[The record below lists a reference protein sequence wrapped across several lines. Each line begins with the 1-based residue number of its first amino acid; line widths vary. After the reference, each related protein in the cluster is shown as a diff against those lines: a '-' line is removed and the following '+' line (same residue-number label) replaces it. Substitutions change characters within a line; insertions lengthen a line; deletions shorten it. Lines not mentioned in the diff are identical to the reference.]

1 MTLWRILILL
11 PALLAM
17 PAQEKEKPKAKL
29 QGYDLIAFPGEE
41 VILKAKLEKDDF
53 FHRDLEDQKIVF
65 RLDTVELGTAISG
78 EQGIARFAFLPDK
91 EGTYRIQVAVH
102 EKSPYQ
108 ADEAEI
114 LLLAISEQKPILI
127 CDIDHTVADIS
138 SLKFMITPNDEVE
151 ALPGAADALHQIA
164 ESYQVIYLTGRDD
177 TFMKKTKEWMRI
189 KEIPRAPIFF
199 WDFLGAPS
207 QSHARYK
214 KEQIAGFKKKWS
226 NIQIGVGDN
235 KGDAKAYL
243 ENGLRAYILGEEED
257 LPDGTVRVSS
267 WKDLLE
273 DLTRQEEE
281 PEEDDKK
288 ADEPVPPA
296 VDDKDEEG

>member
-11 PALLAM
+11 PALLAIS
-17 PAQEKEKPKAKL
+17 AQEKEKLKAKL

-53 FHRDLEDQKIVF
+53 FQRDLEDQKIIF
-65 RLDTVELGTAISG
+65 RLDTVELGTVISG

-91 EGTYRIQVAVH
+91 EGTYRIQIALH
-102 EKSPYQ
+102 GQSPYQ
-108 ADEAEI
+108 AEEAEL
-114 LLLAISEQKPILI
+114 LLLAIPEQKPILI

-138 SLKFMITPNDEVE
+138 SLKFLITPNDEVE
-151 ALPGAADALHQIA
+151 PLPGAADALRLIA

-177 TFMKKTKEWMRI
+177 AFMKKTKEWMQI

-199 WDFLGAPS
+199 WNFLGAPS

-226 NIQIGVGDN
+226 NIQIGVGDE

-243 ENGLRAYILGEEED
+243 ENGLRAYILGDDED
-257 LPDGTVRVSS
+257 LPDGTVLVSS

-273 DLTRQEEE
+273 DLTRQKEE
-281 PEEDDKK
+281 PEEE
-288 ADEPVPPA
+288 DEESEEPGPA
-296 VDDKDEEG
+296 VDDKEEE